1 MIEIKLVKPEAVL
14 ELQKISIQ
22 TFLETF
28 GAVNS
33 ALDMNQ
39 YLDNAM
45 NVAQLERELKEK
57 ASQFYFAL
65 QNQEVIGYLKINI
78 GVAQTESIDK
88 NAFEIERI
96 YVVKNHLGK
105 HVGKLLFDFAID
117 LAKKLNKNKVWLGVW
132 EKNERAINFYQKN
145 GFITFDSHLFK
156 LGSDIQTDLL
166 MALAL

>member
-39 YLDNAM
+39 YLDKAM

-78 GVAQTESIDK
+78 GVAQTEPIDK

-145 GFITFDSHLFK
+145 GFITFESHLFK